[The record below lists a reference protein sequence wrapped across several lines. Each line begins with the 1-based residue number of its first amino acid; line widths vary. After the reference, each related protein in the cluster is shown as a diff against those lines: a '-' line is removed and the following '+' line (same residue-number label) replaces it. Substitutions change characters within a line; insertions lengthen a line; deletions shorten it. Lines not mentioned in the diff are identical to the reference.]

1 MKYTLTAI
9 AAGAALV
16 IIALSP
22 GTAEAGWRHGGWGG
36 GWGPGFG
43 VYLGPRPYYRDYS
56 YRYRY
61 RSPYYGNYAY
71 GYPAPWWRHRD
82 RYYD

>member
-1 MKYTLTAI
+1 MKYTLPAI
-9 AAGAALV
+9 AAAAALA

-22 GTAEAGWRHGGWGG
+22 GTAEAGWRHGGWSG

>member
-1 MKYTLTAI
+1 MKYTLPAI
-9 AAGAALV
+9 AAAAALA

-61 RSPYYGNYAY
+61 RPPYYGNYAY